1 MSATATIG
9 SPASSAEPT
18 ALSRYFEISLYLLLL
33 VSVLSLV
40 STGKL
45 DLVSIVLAPVALL
58 AKGYRWWRGRG
69 PELTNRTATFLVV
82 FYFLYFPI
90 DLWWVS
96 RMLASDAQNPAL
108 FSALLAA
115 VHLLLYAMIVRLF
128 SARTTRDYLFLTL
141 LAFSA
146 MLASAIL
153 TVDTA
158 FLFFFL
164 VFLALAISTF
174 IGLEMRRSA
183 EGAVYAHSLPGS
195 APARKLQ
202 TALGL
207 TSGVIAVAAL
217 ATGAVIFF
225 IIPRF
230 SAGYLSGFNL
240 QPSLISG
247 FSDDVELGQIGQIK
261 KNTAVVMRIE
271 VRGNPL
277 LARSMHWRGIA
288 LTTFDGRRWFNEGH
302 EPVAIGQGFDGWI
315 DVPPVAAVDRRYSL
329 PLEYTVMLEP
339 LASDA
344 IFVASEPT
352 RLRGDFIGAPLPG
365 PRGVRRSFLTMDK
378 TGSVAN
384 PFHNF
389 GNLRYDGVSRLPEVP
404 ADVLRNSSQDYPES
418 IRALYLQL
426 PKMDPRIAALAKSIG
441 DRARTPYDKTRAV
454 ESYLRNNYGYTLDL
468 SGTPPVDPLA
478 YFLFQ
483 KRAGHCEYFAAA
495 MTVMIRSLG
504 IPARYVNGFLP
515 GEFNDVGGDYIIRAS
530 DAHSWVEVFF
540 PGHGWITFDPTPPS
554 DDRVGG
560 LFSEVG
566 LYWDWFQLQWNEWVV
581 NYDFVHQF
589 TLAQGVQRASRRW
602 TIGMRE
608 AFERTRSGGV
618 KRLRQFSGAV
628 ASTPIWI
635 PVVLALLLLAAILLC
650 NAELRERFVFACRL
664 KLGRQPPPGQAA
676 SLFYQ
681 RMLRLLQ
688 RAGWSK
694 LPSQTPLEFVTSLPP
709 GEHAEPV
716 MNLTNLCMAARFGA
730 QSIEAS
736 RFANLLSEIKATLRR
751 G

>member
-1 MSATATIG
+1 
-9 SPASSAEPT
+9 
-18 ALSRYFEISLYLLLL
+18 
-33 VSVLSLV
+33 
-40 STGKL
+40 
-45 DLVSIVLAPVALL
+45 
-58 AKGYRWWRGRG
+58 
-69 PELTNRTATFLVV
+69 
-82 FYFLYFPI
+82 
-90 DLWWVS
+90 
-96 RMLASDAQNPAL
+96 
-108 FSALLAA
+108 
-115 VHLLLYAMIVRLF
+115 
-128 SARTTRDYLFLTL
+128 
-141 LAFSA
+141 
-146 MLASAIL
+146 
-153 TVDTA
+153 
-158 FLFFFL
+158 
-164 VFLALAISTF
+164 
-174 IGLEMRRSA
+174 
-183 EGAVYAHSLPGS
+183 
-195 APARKLQ
+195 
-202 TALGL
+202 
-207 TSGVIAVAAL
+207 
-217 ATGAVIFF
+217 
-225 IIPRF
+225 
-230 SAGYLSGFNL
+230 
-240 QPSLISG
+240 
-247 FSDDVELGQIGQIK
+247 
-261 KNTAVVMRIE
+261 
-271 VRGNPL
+271 
-277 LARSMHWRGIA
+277 
-288 LTTFDGRRWFNEGH
+288 
-302 EPVAIGQGFDGWI
+302 
-315 DVPPVAAVDRRYSL
+315 
-329 PLEYTVMLEP
+329 
-339 LASDA
+339 
-344 IFVASEPT
+344 
-352 RLRGDFIGAPLPG
+352 
-365 PRGVRRSFLTMDK
+365 VRRSFLTMDK

-404 ADVLRNSSQDYPES
+404 ADVLRNSSQDYPEA

-468 SGTPPVDPLA
+468 SGTPPIDPLA

-560 LFSEVG
+560 LFSELG

-635 PVVLALLLLAAILLC
+635 PVVLALLLVAAILLC
-650 NAELRERFVFACRL
+650 NADFRERFVFACRL

-694 LPSQTPLEFVTSLPP
+694 LPSQTPLEFVASLPP
-709 GEHAEPV
+709 GEHGEPV

-730 QSIEAS
+730 QMIEAS
-736 RFANLLSEIKATLRR
+736 RFANLLSEIKATLRK